1 MRGGMS
7 GRWRVR
13 GREGEQGECGREKEG
28 MERGRKD
35 ESEGE
40 KGESE
45 KVDWEVRVRGRR
57 TERWR
62 VRGEKN

>member
-1 MRGGMS
+1 MGGAGRERME
-7 GRWRVR
+7 RWR
-13 GREGEQGECGREKEG
+13 KN
-28 MERGRKD
+28 

-45 KVDWEVRVRGRR
+45 KVDWEVRVRGR

-62 VRGEKN
+62 VRGEKD